1 MALELAKISDITELS
16 NLLNQS
22 YRGDI
27 GWTKEGHLLHG
38 DRISEKEL
46 KDIILDQ
53 NLHFLILKNNNNI
66 ISCSSIQ
73 IKNNIGYFGLFAVKV
88 NIQEKGIGKKVL
100 KLSEDYAKYI
110 LNLNK
115 ITMIVISQRKE
126 LIEYYLRRGYKKTK
140 TNQEANNIG
149 KSKIENLT
157 IDYLEKDL

>member
-1 MALELAKISDITELS
+1 M
-16 NLLNQS
+16 
-22 YRGDI
+22 
-27 GWTKEGHLLHG
+27 
-38 DRISEKEL
+38 
-46 KDIILDQ
+46 
-53 NLHFLILKNNNNI
+53 
-66 ISCSSIQ
+66 
-73 IKNNIGYFGLFAVKV
+73 
-88 NIQEKGIGKKVL
+88 QEKGIGKKVL
-100 KLSEDYAKYI
+100 KLSEDYAKNI